1 MPKVLVPKNPGILS
15 ALGMLMA
22 DIIKDYSL
30 TVMLN
35 QQNSDTRILSA
46 LFRDLEKKGKDDLAS
61 ELMGEQH
68 IFLEPYLDMR
78 YEGQSFEIIVPFNR
92 DYIKGFHRLHEK
104 NYGYRN
110 PEKTVEIVN
119 LRLRA
124 RGIPDKPEFTKSRT
138 SSERLSD
145 EAYLGQREVVFDD
158 QPVTTDIYK
167 RERLICGNRIEG
179 PAVVVEYSSTIVVPP
194 FADAI
199 VDAYG
204 NLVMEIH

>member
-78 YEGQSFEIIVPFNR
+78 YEGQSYEIMVPF
-92 DYIKGFHRLHEK
+92 
-104 NYGYRN
+104 
-110 PEKTVEIVN
+110 
-119 LRLRA
+119 
-124 RGIPDKPEFTKSRT
+124 
-138 SSERLSD
+138 
-145 EAYLGQREVVFDD
+145 DD
-158 QPVTTDIYK
+158 D
-167 RERLICGNRIEG
+167 
-179 PAVVVEYSSTIVVPP
+179 
-194 FADAI
+194 
-199 VDAYG
+199 
-204 NLVMEIH
+204 